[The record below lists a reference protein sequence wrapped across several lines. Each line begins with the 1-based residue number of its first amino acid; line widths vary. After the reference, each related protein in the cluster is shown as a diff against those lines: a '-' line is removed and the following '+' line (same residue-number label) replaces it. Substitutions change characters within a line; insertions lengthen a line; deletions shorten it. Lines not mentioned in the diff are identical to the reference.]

1 MSRMRTLAGWG
12 MLLLAAAAAS
22 ADREELA
29 MAEPAAAGLS
39 AQRPAQ
45 MEESIRAGDFKQTT
59 SVLLARD
66 SKLTIDRYFDAEGAE
81 GLRNRRSATK
91 TVTGMLV

>member
-39 AQRPAQ
+39 AQRLAQ
-45 MEESIRAGDFKQTT
+45 MEESIRAGDFKQIT
-59 SVLLARD
+59 SVL
-66 SKLTIDRYFDAEGAE
+66 
-81 GLRNRRSATK
+81 
-91 TVTGMLV
+91 